1 MRLLPF
7 ACAYASLQNS
17 EERWLLDA
25 EDFVDDGD
33 DVGDGI
39 LNAPADDEQAR
50 TAGYA
55 DHGHDEAFL
64 IAEDVAERHLPG
76 ERQPPPDGADAFEQD
91 SLAHLGRL
99 GLQQACGPFAQ
110 RGRD

>member
-33 DVGDGI
+33 DVGDVD
-39 LNAPADDEQAR
+39 APVVV
-50 TAGYA
+50 
-55 DHGHDEAFL
+55 
-64 IAEDVAERHLPG
+64 DVALLVGEGDEHL
-76 ERQPPPDGADAFEQD
+76 
-91 SLAHLGRL
+91 
-99 GLQQACGPFAQ
+99 
-110 RGRD
+110 